1 MSLPGLPGLDRARA
15 LAVLRRG
22 DLDIKGRLEVSSNSA
37 LYCTLRS
44 GPVEVAAIYKP
55 VRFERPLWDFPDETL
70 ANREV
75 AAALVSDA
83 SGWGIVP
90 PTVLRNGPFGIGML
104 QLWIETD
111 PAVHP
116 WDLVRTSDQR
126 LRAMAIFDSVV
137 NNTDRKGGHILPA
150 CLDPLPRSAAE
161 EPTPA
166 AEAGTEAD
174 RAPGPEIGEEPVDH
188 SARPLHLYGVDHG
201 VCFSDEPKLRTV
213 LWGWRGKRFKAG
225 ELAVLKTLRTGL
237 DSQLGRRLAALLD
250 PIEVTATR
258 ERLDRLIADGR
269 FPQPDPE
276 RPAIPWPP
284 Y

>member
-1 MSLPGLPGLDRARA
+1 MGLPGLPGLDRAGA
-15 LAVLRRG
+15 LALLREG
-22 DLDIKGRLEVSSNSA
+22 EVDVQGRLEVSSNSA
-37 LYCTLRS
+37 LYCRLRS
-44 GPVEVAAIYKP
+44 GRVEAAAIYKP

-83 SGWGIVP
+83 TGWEIVP
-90 PTVLRNGPFGIGML
+90 PTVLRDGPFGPGMV

-111 PAVHP
+111 PAVHS
-116 WDLVRTSDQR
+116 WDLVRTSDRR
-126 LRAMAIFDSVV
+126 LRAMAIFDAVV
-137 NNTDRKGGHILPA
+137 NNTDRKGGHILPV
-150 CLDPLPRSAAE
+150 CL
-161 EPTPA
+161 EPGAPSD
-166 AEAGTEAD
+166 EAGAEVDEAL
-174 RAPGPEIGEEPVDH
+174 GPPIGDEPVDH

-213 LWGWRGKRFKAG
+213 LWAWRGKRFRPD
-225 ELAVLKTLRTGL
+225 ELAVLVALRAAL
-237 DSQLGRRLAALLD
+237 DARLGRRLAGLLA
-250 PIEVTATR
+250 PVEVEATR
-258 ERLDRLIADGR
+258 QRLDELISAGR